1 VRAVAQGFDGVFVA
15 ASVPPLPAHLIVRPR
30 KGWQKLDLKELW
42 SYRELFWVLAL
53 RDLKIRYKQT
63 FLGVAWAVIQP
74 LFTMVVFTIVGRVG
88 NIPTDGVPAPI
99 FYYCG
104 MLPWFLFA
112 NSLASAGNSL
122 VGSQHLISKV
132 YFPRLIVPIASV
144 ITTFVDFGIA
154 SSLLLVL
161 LAWFRIAPGPQI
173 VLLPVFVGLA
183 FLAALGFG
191 FWLSALNAQFRDVR
205 HVIPFLIQ
213 FWLFCTPVLYSSSVV
228 HVPWKRSLLGLN
240 PMAGVVDGFRWC
252 LLGRPTPGRSLVV
265 SATVIVAV
273 FLGSLFYFRRVERT
287 LVDHL

>member
-1 VRAVAQGFDGVFVA
+1 M
-15 ASVPPLPAHLIVRPR
+15 PARLIVRPR
-30 KGWQKLDLKELW
+30 KGWQRLDLEELW

-53 RDLKIRYKQT
+53 RDIKIRYKQT

-144 ITTFVDFGIA
+144 ITTLVDFGIA

-205 HVIPFLIQ
+205 HVMPFLIQ

-228 HVPWKRSLLGLN
+228 HVPWKRALFGLN
-240 PMAGVVDGFRWC
+240 PMSGVVDGFRWC

-265 SATVIVAV
+265 SAAVIVAV